1 MVVGIKRNAEPA
13 QHTRHPSSPRSG
25 KQASFIARPAV
36 CHGIVCLILDPPP
49 FRPLLLS
56 SPQKR
61 RCRQNYEVGV
71 ISIASRRTLQHPSR
85 CPNKAR
91 ERNSSKV
98 WGA

>member
-13 QHTRHPSSPRSG
+13 QRTRHPSSPRSG

-36 CHGIVCLILDPPP
+36 CHGIVCLILDRPP

-61 RCRQNYEVGV
+61 RCRQNFETVSLLSFALSEAV
-71 ISIASRRTLQHPSR
+71 ILEFPSQ
-85 CPNKAR
+85 PKPAAAPDGPLAR
-91 ERNSSKV
+91 
-98 WGA
+98 